1 MYLETQLER
10 RSTRVRIGDNYQAD
24 LSELK
29 CSDTVESS
37 SYADRDECL
46 WNASSNISDAKLE
59 NFLMWTKSQPD
70 IKEDAALYILYRN
83 GYSMDTTIKDVKRLV
98 KKKPSVLDLT
108 IFENDFQQ
116 CSNRFDLSKMKVM
129 FPHRSTVRIVDMFCL
144 IKGLTPNILYSI
156 DVLNWNAKWKRDLC
170 KRDQANVVRQL
181 YMARR
186 RRTYVFFQSFA
197 FYLSITSLPAI

>member
-10 RSTRVRIGDNYQAD
+10 RSTGVRIGDNYQAD

-70 IKEDAALYILYRN
+70 IKEDA
-83 GYSMDTTIKDVKRLV
+83 V
-98 KKKPSVLDLT
+98 
-108 IFENDFQQ
+108 
-116 CSNRFDLSKMKVM
+116 
-129 FPHRSTVRIVDMFCL
+129 
-144 IKGLTPNILYSI
+144 
-156 DVLNWNAKWKRDLC
+156 
-170 KRDQANVVRQL
+170 
-181 YMARR
+181 
-186 RRTYVFFQSFA
+186 SFN
-197 FYLSITSLPAI
+197 